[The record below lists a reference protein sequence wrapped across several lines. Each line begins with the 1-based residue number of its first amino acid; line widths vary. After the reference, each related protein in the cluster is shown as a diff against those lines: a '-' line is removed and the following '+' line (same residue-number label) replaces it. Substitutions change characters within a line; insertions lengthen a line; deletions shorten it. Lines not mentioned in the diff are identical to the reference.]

1 MTSDPLSWPPVHPC
15 VPDRLPGPAC
25 PHPCPPAVI
34 LLLGRLQAVSLED
47 VPVETAA
54 SSAITPPGEGLP
66 QTGHTLPGQAA
77 VRWPWA
83 GPGLE
88 RREAAARP
96 RQGPRGRAQM
106 KDSLPPR
113 QGLRH
118 HHPLELPPDDAVLE
132 DGCLPGRGQHG
143 GGQACPGRCG
153 RSPGPAGLE
162 GTGATWQGGGG
173 LQAPPTP
180 HPPNPARAGRRRLCR

>member
-1 MTSDPLSWPPVHPC
+1 MAASPPLCPRPSPRPCLSPPVPACCHPPPGAAPGC
-15 VPDRLPGPAC
+15 VPRRCPGGNRGVLC
-25 PHPCPPAVI
+25 HHPSWEGAAADGAHSARAGSCTLA
-34 LLLGRLQAVSLED
+34 LG
-47 VPVETAA
+47 
-54 SSAITPPGEGLP
+54 G
-66 QTGHTLPGQAA
+66 
-77 VRWPWA
+77 A
-83 GPGLE
+83 GPGE
-88 RREAAARP
+88 EGGGREA

-106 KDSLPPR
+106 EASLPPR

-162 GTGATWQGGGG
+162 GAGATWQGGGG
-173 LQAPPTP
+173 PQAPPTP
-180 HPPNPARAGRRRLCR
+180 HPPNPTRAGRRRLCR